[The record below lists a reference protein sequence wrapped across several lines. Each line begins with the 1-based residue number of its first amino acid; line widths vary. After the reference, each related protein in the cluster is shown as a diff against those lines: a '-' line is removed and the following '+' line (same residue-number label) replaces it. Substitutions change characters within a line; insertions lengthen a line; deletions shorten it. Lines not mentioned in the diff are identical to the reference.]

1 MRVIQLLQPG
11 GLDRLAV
18 AKLPEPSTPG
28 KGEILVRLRASSLNY
43 HDYLIVSGIVPAEDR
58 RIPMSDGA
66 GDVLAVGE
74 GVEEFQVDDKVISVF
89 FPNWI
94 DGAPPNVPVSQAFVH
109 VPGDGTD
116 GCAREMMIAPA
127 SFFTRAPRGFSD
139 AESAT
144 LVCAGLTAWRALVV
158 EGGLKAGDVVLVQ
171 GTGGV
176 SLFALQFAKA
186 MGATVIASSSSDEK
200 LERLKVLGA
209 DDIINYR
216 SETQWGAAA
225 HAITGG
231 QGVDHVI
238 DIGGTE
244 TLPQSFAACRV
255 GGHVAMIR
263 LLTGHEGPLPAL
275 LMMSKQLRVSCMM
288 VGSRNAQLDMVRAV
302 EASVVH
308 PVIDRSFPLEQLS
321 DAFRYQE
328 TGAHF
333 GKIVIEI

>member
-1 MRVIQLLQPG
+1 MKVIQVRQPG
-11 GLDRLAV
+11 GLD
-18 AKLPEPSTPG
+18 KLEVTNLREPSTPG
-28 KGEILVRLRASSLNY
+28 MGEILVRLRSSSLNY
-43 HDYLIVSGIVPAEDR
+43 HDYLIISGIVPTEDK

-74 GVEEFQVDDKVISVF
+74 GVEEFHVGDKVISVF

-94 DGAPPNVPVSQAFVH
+94 AGAPRNVPMSKTFAH
-109 VPGDGTD
+109 VPGDGAD

-127 SFFTRAPRGFSD
+127 SFFTRAPRGFSYV
-139 AESAT
+139 ESAT

-186 MGATVIASSSSDEK
+186 MGATVIATSSSDEK

-209 DDIINYR
+209 DHIINYR

-231 QGVDHVI
+231 RGVDHVI

-244 TLPQSFAACRV
+244 TLPQSFVACRV
-255 GGHVAMIR
+255 GGHVAMIG

-275 LMMSKQLRVSCMM
+275 LMMTKQLRVSCMM
-288 VGSRNAQLDMVRAV
+288 VGSRDTQLDMVRAV
-302 EASVVH
+302 EASGVH
-308 PVIDRSFPLEQLS
+308 PVIDRSFPLEKLS